1 MTGMSYRKKKVIPI
15 GTVSELT
22 GLSVRQIRYYEER
35 KLVTPERT
43 KGGTRKYSFED
54 VDILAEIA
62 NRMEDGMHT
71 FEIRKMW
78 EKEKEKEALE
88 REKARKELLQGQL
101 NAHFN
106 LHRPADPRF
115 SDRRLSDQRVTD

>member
-1 MTGMSYRKKKVIPI
+1 MSYRKRKVIPI

-35 KLVTPERT
+35 KLVIPERT

-54 VDILAEIA
+54 VDALADIA
-62 NRMEDGMHT
+62 DKMEDGLHT

-78 EKEKEKEALE
+78 EREKEREAINQEQAKKEML
-88 REKARKELLQGQL
+88 RGQL

-106 LHRPADPRF
+106 MH
-115 SDRRLSDQRVTD
+115 RLSDRT

>member
-1 MTGMSYRKKKVIPI
+1 MGMSYRKKKVIPI
-15 GTVSELT
+15 GTVAELT

-62 NRMEDGMHT
+62 NKMEDGMQT
-71 FEIRKMW
+71 YEIRKMW
-78 EKEKEKEALE
+78 EKEKEREALAQ
-88 REKARKELLQGQL
+88 EKARKEMLQGQL

-106 LHRPADPRF
+106 FHRFTD
-115 SDRRLSDQRVTD
+115 SRLSDPRLGDR